1 MKFLA
6 DGMLGKLT
14 RWLRLAGHD
23 VIYLGKLTLPPEKQD
38 EDLLQA
44 AKSGERILLTS
55 DVQLHKR
62 AIKAGLKSVLI
73 RGTDVA
79 SQLAEIS
86 RRLGVK
92 MEIVPENSRC
102 PLCNGKLDPVERS
115 SIEKLV
121 PENVLKT
128 SNLFWRCTECQKI
141 YWRGRH
147 WEKIIETVKQY
158 RKAVG

>member
-23 VIYLGKLTLPPEKQD
+23 VIYLSKSTLPPEKQD

-92 MEIVPENSRC
+92 MEIAPENSRC

>member
-23 VIYLGKLTLPPEKQD
+23 VIYLGKSTLPPEKQD

-102 PLCNGKLDPVERS
+102 PLCNGKLDLVERS